1 MAAAVAAEDAVGDTD
16 MVTGTMVTD
25 TDQDLGV
32 DMADMDLGVMDL
44 LEATFTVDLSH
55 FIR

>member
-1 MAAAVAAEDAVGDTD
+1 MAAEVAVGDTD

-25 TDQDLGV
+25 TEWDLGV

-55 FIR
+55 IIR

>member
-16 MVTGTMVTD
+16 MVTGIMVTD

-44 LEATFTVDLSH
+44 LEAIFTVDLSH

>member
-16 MVTGTMVTD
+16 MVTGIMVTD

-32 DMADMDLGVMDL
+32 DTADMDLGVMDL

>member
-16 MVTGTMVTD
+16 MVTGTTVTD

-32 DMADMDLGVMDL
+32 DMADMDPGVMDL